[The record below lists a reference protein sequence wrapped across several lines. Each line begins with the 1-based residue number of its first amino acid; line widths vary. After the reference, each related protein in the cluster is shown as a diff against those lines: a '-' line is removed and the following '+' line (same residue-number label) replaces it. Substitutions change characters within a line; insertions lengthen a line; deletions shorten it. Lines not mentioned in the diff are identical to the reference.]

1 MNLTEKRDE
10 IKWIAR
16 RKIMVCRNFLTARQM
31 KMVPRILG
39 MKSLRKFEIMCH
51 IFDNVESQGVRSL
64 ARSLM
69 SFLIV
74 MARSYG
80 FGN

>member
-1 MNLTEKRDE
+1 
-10 IKWIAR
+10 
-16 RKIMVCRNFLTARQM
+16 MVCRNFLTARQM
-31 KMVPRILG
+31 NMVSRILG

-51 IFDNVESQGVRSL
+51 IFDNVESQVVRSF
-64 ARSLM
+64 ARSLI

-80 FGN
+80 LGPAIIKSLGNL